1 MNDAK
6 EIKKCIKTFLIIKS
20 RFKIRFP
27 YYVINKLLNYFD
39 KYVSRNDIR
48 VPEIVQRKKQIS

>member
-27 YYVINKLLNYFD
+27 YYVINKLLNR
-39 KYVSRNDIR
+39 YVSRNDIR